1 MKLASYNVE
10 NLFERPAIMNLADW
24 DDGKEILGK
33 HAELTRLLESEA
45 YTGAVKED
53 ILDLADELG
62 IKKSGKSKYVEL
74 KEVRGKLFRRPAGKP
89 VEVVQAGRAG
99 WVGWAELVKEPMKER
114 QVANTARVIK
124 DVGADII
131 GIVEA
136 EHRTGLQAFND
147 QAIRN
152 VGGKPYD
159 HVMLIDGNDER
170 GIDVGLMTRKQYPI
184 DHLRSHVDDRDG
196 NSRIF
201 SRDCPEYCVRL
212 PAGGRLWVLV
222 NHFKSKGFGAA
233 AASNARR
240 KKQAQRVR
248 EIYDG
253 LIARGET
260 LVAVIGDMNDVPDSD
275 PLAPLLQ
282 NGSTLKDIFTS
293 SKFDDGGR
301 PGTHGNCTASAKLD
315 YILLSPALF
324 SNIDKAGVFRMGMW
338 GGKNGDMWQRYDD
351 EVLGGPQD
359 VASDHAAL
367 WVDLNLG

>member
-24 DDGKEILGK
+24 VDGKGILET
-33 HAELTRLLESEA
+33 HAELTRLLESET
-45 YTGAVKED
+45 YTSSIRED

-89 VEVVQAGRAG
+89 VEVVPAGRG
-99 WVGWAELVKEPMKER
+99 DWVGWAELVKEPMKER

-124 DVGADII
+124 DIDADII

-147 QAIRN
+147 QAIKN
-152 VGGKPYD
+152 VGGKVYD
-159 HVMLIDGNDER
+159 HVMLVDGNDER
-170 GIDVGLMTRKQYPI
+170 GIDVALMTRSQFPI
-184 DHLRSHVDDRDG
+184 DHVRSHVDDREG
-196 NSRIF
+196 ASRIF
-201 SRDCPEYCVRL
+201 SRDCPEYCVML
-212 PAGGRLWVLV
+212 PSGRRLWVLV

-240 KKQAQRVR
+240 RKQAQRVR

-253 LIARGET
+253 LMARGEK
-260 LVAVIGDMNDVPDSD
+260 LVAVVGDMNDVPDSD

-282 NGSTLKDIFTS
+282 GGSTLKDIFTS
-293 SKFDDGGR
+293 PQFSDGGR

-315 YILLSPALF
+315 YILLSPELF
-324 SNIDKAGVFRMGMW
+324 SKIERAGVFRMGMW
-338 GGKNGDMWQRYDD
+338 GGKNGDLWPRYGD
-351 EVLGGPQD
+351 ELLSGPQD

-367 WVDLNLG
+367 WVELNVG